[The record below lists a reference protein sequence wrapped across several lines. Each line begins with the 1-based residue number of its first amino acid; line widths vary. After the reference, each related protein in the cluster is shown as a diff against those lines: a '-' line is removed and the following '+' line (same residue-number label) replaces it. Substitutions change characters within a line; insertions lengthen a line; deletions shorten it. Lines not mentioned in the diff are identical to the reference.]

1 MTQKEIDKREK
12 ELNTK
17 YYGDKSYIYD
27 NLLMPITREDRQE
40 FRELSL
46 RRMTISI
53 YAYEGICALNLDN
66 KYIKEYLEPLYGGP
80 GLTKKRIQKILDEQI
95 ETFSKATITYGV
107 YTDSEDCLYN
117 AITFTD
123 E

>member
-17 YYGDKSYIYD
+17 YYGDKPYIYD
-27 NLLMPITREDRQE
+27 NLLMPITKKDRKE

-46 RRMTISI
+46 RHMTISI
-53 YAYEGICALNLDN
+53 YAYEGIQALNLDN
-66 KYIKEYLEPLYGGP
+66 KYIKNYLEPSYGEP
-80 GLTKKRIQKILDEQI
+80 ALTKKRIQKILDEQI
-95 ETFSKATITYGV
+95 ETFSKAKVTYGV
-107 YTDSEDCLYN
+107 YTDSEDCVYN
-117 AITFTD
+117 SVTFED

>member
-53 YAYEGICALNLDN
+53 YAYEGICALSLDN